1 MLWPKLPP
9 ATLRACKLLP
19 ANTPPPPSEL
29 FLHNRAPSP
38 AVAAAA
44 AATAAGFFSPTHLK
58 AIQPLLLATSAA
70 HPRMHTLWQY
80 LLPLLLPGFVPYRHL
95 DGEGGGAAAAAA
107 GEEDADADD
116 AADAPGSSKK
126 GKKGDKGGKDKE
138 KDGKRAAK
146 AAADAGKGAVAR
158 QQLEAFWGGVVEG
171 GLMDSSHE
179 RRYLGFQLFSRLL
192 PHLRPEHVQVG

>member
-29 FLHNRAPSP
+29 FLHNTAPSP

-44 AATAAGFFSPTHLK
+44 AATAAGFFSSAHLK

-95 DGEGGGAAAAAA
+95 DSEGGDAATAAA
-107 GEEDADADD
+107 GQEAADADD
-116 AADAPGSSKK
+116 GADAPGSGSSKK
-126 GKKGDKGGKDKE
+126 GKKGDKEKE
-138 KDGKRAAK
+138 GKRAAK